1 MLIGPGTGYAVTSAL
16 NLPLVISALTLLL
29 PFAISA
35 TIGVIFGLYPAI
47 RAFQLD
53 PIEVLRSL

>member
-1 MLIGPGTGYAVTSAL
+1 M
-16 NLPLVISALTLLL
+16 PLTCRWSSLCWLCCF

-47 RAFQLD
+47 RASQLD
-53 PIEVLRSL
+53 PIEALRAL